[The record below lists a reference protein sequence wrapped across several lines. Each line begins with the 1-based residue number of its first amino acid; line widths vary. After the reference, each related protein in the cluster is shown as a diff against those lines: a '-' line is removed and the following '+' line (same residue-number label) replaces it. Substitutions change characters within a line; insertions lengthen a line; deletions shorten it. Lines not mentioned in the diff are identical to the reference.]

1 LYALLPMTSA
11 SRRSAACATA
21 TENTANASARP
32 QQISK
37 ALVMRFVGKLFS
49 NTGHQ
54 PTYNNS
60 MGTGSYRAPAR
71 LQPGHGEPHASAA
84 TGDRALEV
92 LLTGEFIDA
101 FSAKRTPR
109 WKGK

>member
-1 LYALLPMTSA
+1 
-11 SRRSAACATA
+11 
-21 TENTANASARP
+21 
-32 QQISK
+32 
-37 ALVMRFVGKLFS
+37 
-49 NTGHQ
+49 
-54 PTYNNS
+54 
-60 MGTGSYRAPAR
+60 MGAGSYRAPAR